1 MKSINLDIT
10 HRCTLECSRCE
21 RIRWTARGEKVPG
34 EDMELYTYL
43 KILNYFDHI
52 NFCGNRADPVFNPNF
67 IQFLALNKKRNKSCE
82 IHNAATGKNLAW
94 YQRAFK
100 ANTDAVWHFGIDG
113 LPEKSHLYR
122 KNQNGKKLYEAM
134 LLCKKMGLKTI
145 WNHIIFKYNEDD
157 LHLCAWMAEEHGIE
171 IRFIKS
177 SRFFEKDPLKPV
189 HPHNYIKRE
198 GYDKAVP
205 EMFKP

>member
-34 EDMELYTYL
+34 EDMELYAYL

-67 IQFLALNKKRNKSCE
+67 IQFLAINKKRNKSCE

-113 LPEKSHLYR
+113 LPEKILALMDY
-122 KNQNGKKLYEAM
+122 
-134 LLCKKMGLKTI
+134 LKRVI
-145 WNHIIFKYNEDD
+145 Y
-157 LHLCAWMAEEHGIE
+157 IE
-171 IRFIKS
+171 R
-177 SRFFEKDPLKPV
+177 
-189 HPHNYIKRE
+189 IKRASS
-198 GYDKAVP
+198 YMKQCYCVRRWV
-205 EMFKP
+205 